1 MFKEI
6 TGTDD
11 ILPGGMRAY
20 EVEGKEIVLCNDGG
34 KFYAFD
40 RRCGHMNAPLDM
52 GTACGCIVTCPMH
65 SVQFEAS
72 TGKALSPPV
81 PSYGGEEP
89 LPKAMV
95 GMFIWIETLMEH
107 VRTHDIKTY
116 PVKIVGDRISIDI

>member
-1 MFKEI
+1 MFREI
-6 TGTDD
+6 ASVDD

-20 EVEGKEIVLCNDGG
+20 EAEGKEIVLCNDGG

-65 SVQFEAS
+65 SVQFDAS
-72 TGKALSPPV
+72 TGESLSPPV

-89 LPKAMV
+89 LPKAMAA
-95 GMFIWIETLMEH
+95 MFGWIETLMEH
-107 VRTHDIKTY
+107 VRTHDVKTY
-116 PVKIVGDRISIDI
+116 PVKIVDGRISIDI